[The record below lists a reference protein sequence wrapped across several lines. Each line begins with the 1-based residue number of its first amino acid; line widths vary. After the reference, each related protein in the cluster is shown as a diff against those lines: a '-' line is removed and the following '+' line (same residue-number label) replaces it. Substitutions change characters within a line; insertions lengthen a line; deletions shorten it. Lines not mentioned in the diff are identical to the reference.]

1 MKDKY
6 IGDCKVVDNSS
17 VDLEIPIGT
26 KFNINVPRAIA
37 EFEVALRRFPIKK
50 ILYNSLFRGKGLE
63 FDSYR
68 QFEPSDDASMIDWK
82 ASLRANVLLAKKYI
96 EERDLNVYF
105 LVDVSGSMLFGS
117 RDKLKAEYAVEVVC
131 ALSHLIMTSGDR
143 IGLVMF
149 SDKVVKFLHPSNSRN
164 QFALFVKYLSDTS
177 FYGGGFDLK
186 VAIDSVLNY
195 VKTPY
200 TVFVLVSDFV
210 KMREN
215 SVRGLRLIGT
225 QFETFAIMMR
235 DELDENLPRT
245 KYQFALQDPYSKRQM
260 ILDPEIAVERYRAA
274 VVKQKG
280 VVKDIFKKS
289 RIDLL
294 ELMTNKSFAVPTV
307 SFLKARAGKGG
318 RI

>member
-1 MKDKY
+1 MKDRDVESYKVA
-6 IGDCKVVDNSS
+6 GDTPP
-17 VDLEIPIGT
+17 DLKIPKGA
-26 KFNINVPRAIA
+26 KFNVDVPGAIA
-37 EFEVALRRFPIKK
+37 EFESALRRFPIKK
-50 ILYNSLFRGKGLE
+50 ILYNILFRGRGLE

-68 QFEPSDDASMIDWK
+68 QFESSDDASMIDWK
-82 ASLRANVLLAKKYI
+82 ASLRANSLLAKKYV
-96 EERDLNVYF
+96 EERDLSVYF
-105 LVDVSGSMLFGS
+105 LVDVSSSMLFGS
-117 RDKLKAEYAVEVVC
+117 RDKLKAEYAIEIVC

-149 SDKVVKFLHPSNSRN
+149 SDKIVKFLHPSNSKN
-164 QFALFVKYLSDTS
+164 QFALFMKYLSDTGL
-177 FYGGGFDLK
+177 YGGGFDLK

-200 TVFVLVSDFV
+200 TVFVLVSDFI
-210 KMREN
+210 KMNEN
-215 SVRGLRLIGT
+215 SARRLRLIGT
-225 QFETFAIMMR
+225 QFETFAIMTR

-274 VVKQKG
+274 VIRQKG
-280 VVKDIFKKS
+280 KVKEIFKKS

-294 ELMTNKSFAVPTV
+294 ELMTNKSFVIPTIA
-307 SFLKARAGKGG
+307 FLKFRADKGG